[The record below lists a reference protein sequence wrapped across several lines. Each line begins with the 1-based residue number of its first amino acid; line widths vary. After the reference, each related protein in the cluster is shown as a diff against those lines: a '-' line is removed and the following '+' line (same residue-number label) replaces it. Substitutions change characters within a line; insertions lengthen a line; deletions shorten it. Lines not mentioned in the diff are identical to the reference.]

1 MKTISQRE
9 MRNDCGAVLREV
21 EAGESF
27 TVTRRGVP
35 VARLVPLDREPRG
48 YRAPRRPAWFSVD
61 ELVDA
66 DVSVRV
72 LVDEVREDR

>member
-9 MRNDCGAVLREV
+9 MRNDSGAVLRAV
-21 EAGESF
+21 DAGESF
-27 TVTRRGVP
+27 TVTRRGAP
-35 VARLVPLDREPRG
+35 VARIVPIDQEQRG

-66 DVSVRV
+66 EVSSAV
-72 LVDEVREDR
+72 LLDDIRADR